1 MSVSAGSL
9 SLAGEF
15 FRARRRYSRS
25 RPPDRKH
32 AAISAGSPAAAAAAA
47 AKCRSTA
54 AVPEKPAELLLR
66 GRPSSRPRVYP
77 RRGCV
82 GRGAA
87 LARRRPAV
95 AVREGPPVPGDSSSP
110 LQYVCSNEERAPL
123 LLLCGVV
130 GGLAGDRCGTQA
142 VLAKINVY

>member
-32 AAISAGSPAAAAAAA
+32 AAISAGSPAAAAA
-47 AKCRSTA
+47 KCRSTA

-66 GRPSSRPRVYP
+66 GRPSLRPRVYP

-110 LQYVCSNEERAPL
+110 LQYVCTN
-123 LLLCGVV
+123 
-130 GGLAGDRCGTQA
+130 
-142 VLAKINVY
+142 